1 MADPAAG
8 VAADTTTLGDD
19 FPSLGLSHT
28 WLVAWKD
35 DMLAKGRISPAS
47 TTTDVCEAVVKPETI
62 ESNCSY
68 AQKHINGPTQGI
80 GKATHFVSHAW
91 KYSFCDLISAIE
103 IFALSL
109 PPDEAKS
116 AFFWVDLFV
125 VDQHHAPSR
134 PHSWWSSTFV
144 DAIRSF
150 GKVVLVFQPLLD
162 PIPLTRAWCLWEIF
176 TAIQTGAS
184 ISLAMPTEQWTNY
197 RVSLRQDYHA
207 VIDSLQRVDARNAEA
222 WNPRDKEEIFHA
234 IEVSVGF
241 DELNRRV
248 RQLVA
253 GILLVGVTRHAC
265 LDNNLQRITDILALE
280 PDINT
285 VSTFLTPL
293 GVASDMN
300 SPLVVDFLLARGAD
314 INARM
319 AWGHTPLHI
328 ACRAGHADVVRLLL
342 LGGANQD
349 LVNEAGRT
357 PLEEADV
364 MAHSQDDVAAPT
376 NISTLAPELEEAI
389 KTAKNAIYSL
399 TKSDINELKSWM
411 KPPICC
417 AKVMKCIV
425 LILRHPAPRN
435 SEELT
440 AWWEVGSA
448 NFSQTLAFTQ
458 C

>member
-8 VAADTTTLGDD
+8 VAADTTTLGND

-47 TTTDVCEAVVKPETI
+47 TTTDVCEAIVKPETI
-62 ESNCSY
+62 ECNCSY

-116 AFFWVDLFV
+116 VFFWVDLFV

-144 DAIRSF
+144 DVIRSF

-241 DELNRRV
+241 EELNRRV

-349 LVNEAGRT
+349 LVNEAGR
-357 PLEEADV
+357 
-364 MAHSQDDVAAPT
+364 
-376 NISTLAPELEEAI
+376 
-389 KTAKNAIYSL
+389 
-399 TKSDINELKSWM
+399 
-411 KPPICC
+411 
-417 AKVMKCIV
+417 
-425 LILRHPAPRN
+425 
-435 SEELT
+435 
-440 AWWEVGSA
+440 
-448 NFSQTLAFTQ
+448 
-458 C
+458 